1 MHKILSWV
9 DQHYREC
16 MLVAMAIELLLLAA
30 LVVIEVV
37 K

>member
-1 MHKILSWV
+1 MHKMPDWIDV
-9 DQHYREC
+9 NYRGL
-16 MLVAMAIELLLLAA
+16 MLAMMAIELLLLAA